1 MSNTSNNSS
10 GTPGTTSEPKKLSGV
25 SSGVRISTALVVGVI
40 LGLFI
45 LVWDSNI
52 LPHGIIPDWIGG
64 YVFIPMLSVV
74 LGYGISCLVQQLS
87 CGQVQWLIQLQKV
100 SIVPL
105 PFIVVKF
112 VLYMLPSLRWPIEG
126 LIQSVSPELRTG
138 LSSAFYTFWTGLYC
152 QSMLNSASQLCP
164 K

>member
-10 GTPGTTSEPKKLSGV
+10 GKTTTTNDPVKTSGV
-25 SSGVRISTALVVGVI
+25 SSGIRISTALVVGVI
-40 LGLFI
+40 LGLSI

-52 LPHGIIPDWIGG
+52 LPHGIMPDWIGG

-74 LGYGISCLVQQLS
+74 LGYGICCLVQQLS
-87 CGQVQWLIQLQKV
+87 CGQVQWLIQLQRV
-100 SIVPL
+100 SILPV

-112 VLYMLPSLRWPIEG
+112 VLYMMPSLRWPIEG

-152 QSMLNSASQLCP
+152 QSMLNSVSQLCP